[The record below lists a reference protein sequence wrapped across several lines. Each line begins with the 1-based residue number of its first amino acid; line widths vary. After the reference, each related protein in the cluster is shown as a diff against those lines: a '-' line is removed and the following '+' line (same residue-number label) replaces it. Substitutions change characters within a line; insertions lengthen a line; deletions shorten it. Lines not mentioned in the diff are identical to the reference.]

1 MTAWMAAGASGL
13 LVALLVGAL
22 LGALP
27 AARLLEP
34 APTSTWHDQ
43 LGVSR
48 LQFWAVSAG
57 CGLLTFLLVWLLSG
71 LVVVAVVP
79 AVIVAILPRAW
90 FSHRRAAEVAALQE
104 AWPDAL
110 RDLTASVASGMS
122 LSRALEHLA
131 GWGPPPIRAAFARY
145 PVLVRNLGVVG
156 ALQSIREQLA
166 HPTSDRVIEV
176 LIVAQERGGTI
187 VPQILTDLAAAT
199 TRDLRAGE
207 EAETL
212 ALEQR
217 INARVVFI
225 IPWLVLVLLTMRP
238 GPFRDFYSHPAGML
252 VVAVGALAS
261 LGGMWWVSHLGREP
275 VEPRV
280 FGEAA

>member
-1 MTAWMAAGASGL
+1 MTTLVASLASGL
-13 LVALLVGAL
+13 LAALAVGWL

-27 AARLLEP
+27 TSRTAKARQLSVW
-34 APTSTWHDQ
+34 ASH
-43 LGVSR
+43 LGVSGV
-48 LQFWAVSAG
+48 QFWAVSLG
-57 CGLLTFLLVWLLSG
+57 CGLVTFMLVWLLSG
-71 LVVVAVVP
+71 LVVVAAVP
-79 AVIVAILPRAW
+79 AVIVALLPRTW
-90 FSHRRAAEVAALQE
+90 FTHRRAMEVAKLQE

-110 RDLTASVASGMS
+110 RDLMASVASGMS
-122 LSRALEHLA
+122 LSRAIEHLSQ
-131 GWGPPPIRAAFARY
+131 WGPLPIRAAFARY
-145 PVLVRNLGVVG
+145 PVLVRNVGVVG

-176 LIVAQERGGTI
+176 LIVAHERGGTV
-187 VPQILTDLAAAT
+187 VPQILGDLASST
-199 TRDLRAGE
+199 TQDLRASE

-238 GPFRDFYSHPAGML
+238 GPFRAFYARPAGML

-261 LGGMWWVSHLGREP
+261 LGGMWWVSRLGREP

-280 FGEAA
+280 FGEVP